1 MVTKNKIRN
10 SDMKLANRYPE
21 KYNVTL
27 HDKSEGD
34 LRYSLRRK
42 VIDVIYDT
50 NRKLQALGM
59 SRLPRIEVRIVKS
72 ADYAGMAYTGNK
84 IIHITESAVNYQTAK
99 QRLVIWHEIVHGLG
113 WGHVEGCKL
122 MDSNPWRLWS
132 NGVTEEEVW
141 HTFLEYVAE
150 YQQKN

>member
-1 MVTKNKIRN
+1 
-10 SDMKLANRYPE
+10 MKLAN
-21 KYNVTL
+21 KYDPSVKL
-27 HDKSEGD
+27 FSKSEGD

-42 VIDVIYDT
+42 VIDVIYET

-59 SRLPRIEVRIVKS
+59 ARLPRIEVRIVKE
-72 ADYAGMAYTGNK
+72 ACYAGMAYRGKN
-84 IIHITESAVNYQTAK
+84 IIHISSDAVNYQTAR

-122 MDSNPWRLWS
+122 MDANPWRLWS
-132 NGVTEEEVW
+132 NGVEESEVW
-141 HTFLEYVAE
+141 ETFLKYVTE

>member
-1 MVTKNKIRN
+1 
-10 SDMKLANRYPE
+10 MKLANRYSE
-21 KYNVTL
+21 GVTL
-27 HDKSEGD
+27 HSKSEGD

-42 VIDVIYDT
+42 VIDVIYET

-59 SRLPRIEVRIVKS
+59 ARLPRIEVRVVKD
-72 ADYAGMAYTGNK
+72 ADYAGMAYRGKN
-84 IIHITESAVNYQTAK
+84 IIHITECAINYQTAK

-122 MDSNPWRLWS
+122 MDANPWRLWS
-132 NGVTEEEVW
+132 NGVEESEVW
-141 HTFLEYVAE
+141 ETFLKYVTE